1 VQAKIT
7 NISSRG
13 YTYKLC
19 FSLPSK
25 VIDNKQCCN
34 PSRTLKRCCMVL
46 FKHLF
51 NIISDINFLL
61 TEDVCGI
68 AAEVFPGFSYD
79 DTHHLSLDRGAK
91 YSSMSFLQYVM
102 GLFYK
107 TILSKLY
114 FHCCAPCNKC
124 MKNAETHIW
133 PVTLVIQIL
142 H

>member
-1 VQAKIT
+1 MQAKTT

-25 VIDNKQCCN
+25 VIDNKQCWLLNN
-34 PSRTLKRCCMVL
+34 PSRTLKRWCMIL
-46 FKHLF
+46 YKHLF
-51 NIISDINFLL
+51 NIISDMKFLL
-61 TEDVCGI
+61 TGDVCGI

-107 TILSKLY
+107 KILSKLY
-114 FHCCAPCNKC
+114 FHCCVPCNKC
-124 MKNAETHIW
+124 MK
-133 PVTLVIQIL
+133 IQKL
-142 H
+142 TSGR